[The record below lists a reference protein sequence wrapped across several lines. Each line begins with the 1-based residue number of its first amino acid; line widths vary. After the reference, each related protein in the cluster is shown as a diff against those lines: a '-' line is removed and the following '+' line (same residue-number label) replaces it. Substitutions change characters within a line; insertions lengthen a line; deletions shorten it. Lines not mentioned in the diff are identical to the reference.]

1 MPGTYT
7 HTTRATG
14 TVLTATIYNTDHQN
28 HIDNQTPA
36 GTDDY
41 SATQAQM
48 QSTVEPGEVGTE
60 SLATSLQGELERL
73 RFALKESKA
82 AVDSIAAQWYS
93 SPLVLTNK
101 SGGAVAAG
109 DVVVVDTTTA
119 SSFTTTAVLSYKGLV
134 GVALET
140 IASDATGKVA
150 IAGRHTVNVVGA
162 TIIGRYL
169 TTSSTPTTAS
179 DSGVLVGTA
188 VPEGGFAVALTST
201 AGAGAVTALIFG
213 GISFPSVISKP
224 SFVLTPE
231 SAVFPTTN
239 FPQLVKNSN
248 TNWTS
253 YTLDYDQTTQEDAY
267 WFVTIPSGV
276 AFTGASI
283 DIYFRMAS
291 VITGTVQWAFVT
303 LTRSENEAWDTVGV
317 TDNAAAETVPGT
329 AGQVGV
335 VTTALTVTGWAAG
348 EVLLIRIA
356 RPVADTAAEDA
367 KFINAVLRLT

>member
-28 HIDNQTPA
+28 HIDNQTPS

-41 SATQAQM
+41 SANQSQM

-119 SSFTTTAVLSYKGLV
+119 SSFTTTTTAGYKGLV
-134 GVALET
+134 GVSLET
-140 IASDATGKVA
+140 IANDATGKVA
-150 IAGRHTVNVVGA
+150 ISGRHTVKVTGA
-162 TIIGRYL
+162 TTIGRYL
-169 TTSSTPTTAS
+169 KTHSVAKEAVDTA
-179 DSGVLVGTA
+179 VLVGTA
-188 VPEGGFAVALTST
+188 VPEGAFAVALTST
-201 AGAGAVTALIFG
+201 VGAGSVTALIFG

-224 SFVLTPE
+224 SFVLSPE

-239 FPQLVKNSN
+239 FPQLVKNSD

-253 YTLDYDQTTQEDAY
+253 YTLDYDQTTAEAAF

-276 AFTGASI
+276 AFSAAAL
-283 DIYFRMAS
+283 DIYYRTT
-291 VITGTVQWAFVT
+291 VITGTFQVDLTT
-303 LTRSENEAWDTVGV
+303 LTRADAEAWDTAG
-317 TDNAAAETVPGT
+317 TLDSSTADTVPGT

-348 EVLLIRIA
+348 EVLLIKIA
-356 RPVADTAAEDA
+356 RNIADTAAADI
-367 KFINAVLRLT
+367 KLINAVLRLT